1 MAARAEEI
9 DTGAVLIERAQA
21 LVPTLAA
28 RAEET
33 ARLRRMPDETFRD
46 LRDLDLLKAA
56 RAERFGGYALGLDEV
71 LEIVVRL
78 GRGCGSS
85 AWVYGIYCDHAITV
99 GMFEPE
105 AQDEVWG
112 ASPEAVISS
121 GLAPSGKVERLS
133 DGFRLTGRWQFSS
146 GCDHADWVFVQSMIP
161 PAGDGEGPTPAYFLL
176 PRSDWEIDDTWFVT
190 GLAGTG
196 SKDVV
201 IGDAFVP
208 RHRMQPIAPLNTGE
222 APGARANPAPIFR
235 LPRISTV
242 PFSLV
247 APALGVLDAMI
258 DAFVERTGARAT
270 RGVRHAEL
278 TTVQLRLAE
287 AAAERD
293 CARLLLSRAT
303 QETMAAMRSVGKLS
317 LEQRARNRR
326 DMAYIAVLLTRAAD
340 RIYTVTGASGLFDG
354 NAMKRMFHD
363 IRAVGAHHITAWDI
377 AGPTFGQVALGVEP
391 TNPLV

>member
-1 MAARAEEI
+1 MATMAKDVDIGAALIGRA
-9 DTGAVLIERAQA
+9 DA
-21 LVPTLAA
+21 LAPTLAA

-33 ARLRRMPDETFRD
+33 AALRRMPDGTFRE
-46 LRDLDLLKAA
+46 LRDSGLLKAA

-78 GRGCGSS
+78 GRGCGST

-112 ASPEAVISS
+112 EDPEAVICS
-121 GLAPSGKVERLS
+121 GLAPSGTVERVP
-133 DGFRLTGRWQFSS
+133 GGYRLCGRWQFSS
-146 GCDHADWVFVQSMIP
+146 GCDHAGWVFVQSMIP
-161 PAGDGEGPTPAYFLL
+161 PAGDGGGPTPAYLL
-176 PRSDWEIDDTWFVT
+176 VPRSDWQIDDTWFVT

-196 SKDVV
+196 SKDIV
-201 IGDAFVP
+201 IENAFVP
-208 RHRMQPIAPLNTGE
+208 PHRVQPIAPLNAGE
-222 APGARANPAPIFR
+222 GPGARVNKAPIYR
-235 LPRISTV
+235 LPRIATV

-247 APALGVLDAMI
+247 APALGVADAMI
-258 DAFVERTGARAT
+258 DAFVERTSARAT

-278 TTVQLRLAE
+278 ATVQLRLAE

-303 QETMAAMRSVGKLS
+303 AETMAAMRGAGRLD

-326 DMAYIAVLLTRAAD
+326 DMAYIATLLTRAAE
-340 RIYTVTGASGLFDG
+340 RIYAVTGASGLFDG
-354 NAMKRMFHD
+354 NPMKRMFHD
-363 IRAVGAHHITAWDI
+363 IRAVAAHHITAWDI
-377 AGPTFGQVALGVEP
+377 AGPTYGQVALGLEP

>member
-1 MAARAEEI
+1 MATTAKEV
-9 DTGAVLIERAQA
+9 DTGAVLIERAQG

-33 ARLRRMPDETFRD
+33 AALRRMPDETFQT

-56 RAERFGGYALGLDEV
+56 RAERFGGFALGLDEV

-78 GRGCGSS
+78 GRGCGST

-112 ASPEAVISS
+112 DAPESVISS

-133 DGFRLTGRWQFSS
+133 DGYRLNGRWQFSS
-146 GCDHADWVFVQSMIP
+146 GCDHADWVFVQSIVP
-161 PAGDGEGPTPAYFLL
+161 PASEDAGPTPSYFLL
-176 PRSDWEIDDTWFVT
+176 PRSDWEIDDTWFVS

-196 SKDVV
+196 SKDIV
-201 IGDAFVP
+201 IEEAFVP
-208 RHRMQPIAPLNTGE
+208 PHRMQPIAPLNTGE
-222 APGARANPAPIFR
+222 GPGARVNPAPIYR
-235 LPRISTV
+235 LPRIATV

-258 DAFVERTGARAT
+258 DSFVERTSARAT

-293 CARLLLSRAT
+293 CARLLLARAT
-303 QETMAAMRSVGKLS
+303 GETMAAMRNPGKLS
-317 LEQRARNRR
+317 LHQRARNRR
-326 DMAYIAVLLTRAAD
+326 DMAYIATLLTRAAD
-340 RIYTVTGASGLFDG
+340 RIYAVTGASGLFDG
-354 NAMKRMFHD
+354 NALKRMFHD
-363 IRAVGAHHITAWDI
+363 IRAVAAHHITAWDI
-377 AGPTFGQVALGVEP
+377 AGPIYGQVALGVEP

>member
-1 MAARAEEI
+1 MATMAKGI
-9 DTGAVLIERAQA
+9 DTGAALIERAQD

-28 RAEET
+28 RAAET
-33 ARLRRMPDETFRD
+33 AALRRMPDETFRA
-46 LRDLDLLKAA
+46 LRDFDLLKAA

-78 GRGCGSS
+78 GRGCGST

-105 AQDEVWG
+105 AQDDVWG
-112 ASPEAVISS
+112 EDPEAVISS
-121 GLAPSGKVERLS
+121 GLAPSGRVERLS
-133 DGFRLTGRWQFSS
+133 DGYRLNGRWQFSS
-146 GCDHADWVFVQSMIP
+146 GCDHAGWVFVQSMIP
-161 PAGDGEGPTPAYFLL
+161 PEGGDGGPVPAYLLL
-176 PRSDWEIDDTWFVT
+176 PRSDWEIDDTWFVS

-196 SKDVV
+196 SKDIVV
-201 IGDAFVP
+201 EDALVP
-208 RHRMQPIAPLNTGE
+208 PHRVQPLAPLNVGE
-222 APGARANPAPIFR
+222 GPGARVNLAPIYR

-258 DAFVERTGARAT
+258 DRFVERTGARAT

-278 TTVQLRLAE
+278 TTIQLRLAE

-293 CARLLLSRAT
+293 CARLLLARAT
-303 QETMAAMRSVGKLS
+303 QETMAAMRSAGKLP

-326 DMAYIAVLLTRAAD
+326 DMAYIATLLTRAAD

-354 NAMKRMFHD
+354 NDLNRMFHD
-363 IRAVGAHHITAWDI
+363 IRAVAAHHITSWDI
-377 AGPTFGQVALGVEP
+377 AGPTFGQVTLGVAP
-391 TNPLV
+391 TSPLV

>member
-1 MAARAEEI
+1 MATRAKEFDI
-9 DTGAVLIERAQA
+9 GAVLIERAQG

-33 ARLRRMPDETFRD
+33 AALRRMPDETFRD

-112 ASPEAVISS
+112 ANPEAVISS
-121 GLAPSGKVERLS
+121 GLAPSGRVERLS
-133 DGFRLTGRWQFSS
+133 DGYRLDGRWQFSS
-146 GCDHADWVFVQSMIP
+146 GCDHAGWVFVQSMIP
-161 PAGDGEGPTPAYFLL
+161 PARDGEGPTPAYFLL

-190 GLAGTG
+190 GLTGTG

-201 IGDAFVP
+201 IEDAFVP
-208 RHRMQPIAPLNTGE
+208 PHRMQPIAPLNTGDG
-222 APGARANPAPIFR
+222 PGARVNSAPIFR

-303 QETMAAMRSVGKLS
+303 QETMATMRSVGKLS

-326 DMAYIAVLLTRAAD
+326 DMAYIAVLLTHAAD

-354 NAMKRMFHD
+354 NAMKRMFQD
-363 IRAVGAHHITAWDI
+363 IRAVAAHHITAWDI
-377 AGPTFGQVALGVEP
+377 AGPTYGQVALGVEP

>member
-1 MAARAEEI
+1 MATMAKEV
-9 DTGAVLIERAQA
+9 DTGAVLIERAQG

-33 ARLRRMPDETFRD
+33 AALRRMPDETFHE

-121 GLAPSGKVERLS
+121 GLAPSGTVERLS
-133 DGFRLTGRWQFSS
+133 DGYRLDGRWQFSS
-146 GCDHADWVFVQSMIP
+146 GCDHADWVFVQSIVP
-161 PAGDGEGPTPAYFLL
+161 RSDDAAPIPAYFLL
-176 PRSDWEIDDTWFVT
+176 PRSDWEIEDTWFVT

-196 SKDVV
+196 SKDIV
-201 IGDAFVP
+201 IEDAFVP
-208 RHRMQPIAPLNTGE
+208 PHRMQPIGPLNSGE
-222 APGARANPAPIFR
+222 GPGARVNPAPIYR
-235 LPRISTV
+235 LPRIATV

-258 DAFVERTGARAT
+258 DSFVERTSARAT

-278 TTVQLRLAE
+278 TTVQLRIAE

-293 CARLLLSRAT
+293 CARLLLARAT
-303 QETMAAMRSVGKLS
+303 GETMAAMRSTGKLS
-317 LEQRARNRR
+317 LHQRARNRR
-326 DMAYIAVLLTRAAD
+326 DMAYIATLLTRASD

-363 IRAVGAHHITAWDI
+363 IRAVAAHHITAWDI

-391 TNPLV
+391 TNPLI

>member
-1 MAARAEEI
+1 MATRAKEV
-9 DTGAVLIERAQA
+9 DVGAELIARAQA
-21 LVPTLAA
+21 LVPTLVA

-112 ASPEAVISS
+112 ANPEAVISS

-133 DGFRLTGRWQFSS
+133 DGYRLNGRWQFSS
-146 GCDHADWVFVQSMIP
+146 GCDHAGWVFVQSMIP

-176 PRSDWEIDDTWFVT
+176 PRSDWDIDDTWFVT

-201 IGDAFVP
+201 IENAFVP
-208 RHRMQPIAPLNTGE
+208 AHRMQPIAPLNSGDG
-222 APGARANPAPIFR
+222 PGARVNSGPDLSGSPGFR
-235 LPRISTV
+235 QCR
-242 PFSLV
+242 
-247 APALGVLDAMI
+247 
-258 DAFVERTGARAT
+258 
-270 RGVRHAEL
+270 
-278 TTVQLRLAE
+278 
-287 AAAERD
+287 
-293 CARLLLSRAT
+293 SR
-303 QETMAAMRSVGKLS
+303 
-317 LEQRARNRR
+317 
-326 DMAYIAVLLTRAAD
+326 
-340 RIYTVTGASGLFDG
+340 
-354 NAMKRMFHD
+354 
-363 IRAVGAHHITAWDI
+363 W
-377 AGPTFGQVALGVEP
+377 
-391 TNPLV
+391 

>member
-1 MAARAEEI
+1 MATVTRDVDI
-9 DTGAVLIERAQA
+9 GAALIERADA

-28 RAEET
+28 RAGET
-33 ARLRRMPDETFRD
+33 AALRRMPDETFRA
-46 LRDLDLLKAA
+46 LRESGLLKAGLA
-56 RAERFGGYALGLDEV
+56 GRFGGYALGLDEI

-99 GMFEPE
+99 GMFGAE
-105 AQDEVWG
+105 AQDEIWG
-112 ASPEAVISS
+112 DDPDVVVAS
-121 GLAPSGKVERLS
+121 GLAPSGRVERVS
-133 DGFRLTGRWQFSS
+133 GGYRLEGRWQFSS
-146 GCDHADWVFVQSMIP
+146 GCDHAGWVFVHALVP
-161 PAGDGEGPTPAYFLL
+161 PAGGEGAPVPTYLLL
-176 PRSDWEIDDTWFVT
+176 PRGDWEIDDTWFVS

-196 SKDVV
+196 SKDIV
-201 IGDAFVP
+201 IADAFVP
-208 RHRMQPIAPLNTGE
+208 AHRAQPIAPLNAGE
-222 APGARANPAPIFR
+222 GPGARVNPEPIYR
-235 LPRISTV
+235 LPRVSTV

-247 APALGVLDAMI
+247 APALGVADAMI

-303 QETMAAMRSVGKLS
+303 GETMAAMRSAGRLS

-326 DMAYIAVLLTRAAD
+326 DMAYIATLLSAAAD
-340 RIYTVTGASGLFDG
+340 RLYTVTGASGLFDG
-354 NAMKRMFHD
+354 NPLNRMFHD
-363 IRAVGAHHITAWDI
+363 IRAVAAHHITAWDI
-377 AGPTFGQVALGVEP
+377 AGPTFGRVTLGLEP
-391 TNPLV
+391 GSPLI

>member
-1 MAARAEEI
+1 MATMAKDVDI
-9 DTGAVLIERAQA
+9 GAALIERAQQ

-33 ARLRRMPDETFRD
+33 AALRRVSDRTFRE
-46 LRDLDLLKAA
+46 LRESGLLKAA
-56 RAERFGGYALGLDEV
+56 RAERFGGHALGLDEV

-78 GRGCGSS
+78 GRGCGST

-112 ASPEAVISS
+112 DDPEAVISS
-121 GLAPSGKVERLS
+121 GLAPSGKVERVP
-133 DGFRLTGRWQFSS
+133 GGYRLDGRWQFSS
-146 GCDHADWVFVQSMIP
+146 GCDHAGWVFVQSMIP
-161 PAGDGEGPTPAYFLL
+161 PEGDGGPTPAYLLL

-196 SKDVV
+196 SKDIV
-201 IGDAFVP
+201 IEDAFVP
-208 RHRMQPIAPLNTGE
+208 PHRVQPIAPLNAGE
-222 APGARANPAPIFR
+222 GPGARVNPAPIYR
-235 LPRISTV
+235 LPRIATV

-247 APALGVLDAMI
+247 APALGVMDAMI

-303 QETMAAMRSVGKLS
+303 AETMAAMRNVGRLG

-326 DMAYIAVLLTRAAD
+326 DMAYIATLLTRAAE
-340 RIYTVTGASGLFDG
+340 RLYTVTGASGLFDG

-363 IRAVGAHHITAWDI
+363 IRAVAAHHITAWDI
-377 AGPTFGQVALGVEP
+377 AGPTYGQVALGLEP